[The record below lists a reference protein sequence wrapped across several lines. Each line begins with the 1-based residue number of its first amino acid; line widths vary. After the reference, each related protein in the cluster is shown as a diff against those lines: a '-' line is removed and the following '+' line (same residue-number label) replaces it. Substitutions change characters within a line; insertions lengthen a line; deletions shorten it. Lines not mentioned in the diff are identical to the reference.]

1 MFFLACA
8 PPVLEAVV
16 DRDRVPSDSDSSAVD
31 SDTDDTND
39 TDDTGLTC
47 PADMTPVGVV
57 CIDRWENAVSGNLG
71 GADQF
76 LGGAPGEPMTR
87 SETGQTPSLVT
98 FSQAWVACEK
108 AGKRLPESAEFED
121 AADGTLGP
129 GGLAYP
135 YGEVFDDAA
144 CVTTFADS
152 TQQFD
157 AIQPAGSRPQCES
170 VFGAY
175 DLVGNAWEW
184 TVAPGRMEVP
194 AWLADGS
201 LREEEGFLVG
211 SVDGLQPRGAS
222 IDPPELKVDSTGRL
236 YVDAEQLDQR
246 PAFGRR
252 GYLGPAA
259 PTRAEE
265 LLPFEVVQLDEEG
278 PGYFRVLWEA
288 DGLPVPD
295 KRGCAW
301 YTGQPQTC
309 TNDKGDIGGHFHDFE
324 GTVGFRC
331 VE

>member
-1 MFFLACA
+1 LLACA
-8 PPVLEAVV
+8 PPVLEEV
-16 DRDRVPSDSDSSAVD
+16 VD
-31 SDTDDTND
+31 SDTRSPDSDSADSADSADSGDTQ
-39 TDDTGLTC
+39 DTGVAC
-47 PADMTPVGVV
+47 PADMTRTGAV
-57 CIDRWENAVSGNLG
+57 CIDRWENTVMGALG

-76 LGGAPGEPMTR
+76 LGTEPGDPMTA
-87 SETGQTPSLVT
+87 STEGQVPSLVT

-121 AADGTLGP
+121 AADGTVGP

-135 YGEVFDDAA
+135 YGDLFDDAA

-157 AIQPAGSRPQCES
+157 STQSTGSRPLCQS
-170 VFGAY
+170 PFGAY
-175 DLVGNAWEW
+175 DLIGNAWEW
-184 TVAPGRMEVP
+184 TVAPGRMDVS
-194 AWLADGS
+194 AWLADS
-201 LREEEGFLVG
+201 NVREEDGWLVG
-211 SVDGLQPRGAS
+211 APDGLQPKAAS
-222 IDPPELKVDSTGRL
+222 IDPPDLKVDSQGRL

-259 PTRAEE
+259 PAGAEE
-265 LLPFEVVQLDEEG
+265 LLPFEVVQLEEEG

-288 DGLPVPD
+288 DGLPVAE
-295 KRGCAW
+295 KRGCGW
-301 YTGQPQTC
+301 YTGQPHLC

-331 VE
+331 AD